1 MERTNAQLGR
11 YFSPFTRE
19 KIEKLDLEINQRPE
33 KTQMVSILFTDI
45 VGFTKLSVKLEP
57 TAVLELLFE
66 YQERMVAS
74 IFKNQGTVDVFIGEA
89 VMATF
94 GTPVM
99 RGNDAQNAI
108 SCA

>member
-1 MERTNAQLGR
+1 M
-11 YFSPFTRE
+11 
-19 KIEKLDLEINQRPE
+19 
-33 KTQMVSILFTDI
+33 
-45 VGFTKLSVKLEP
+45 
-57 TAVLELLFE
+57 LELLFE